1 MELSDTY
8 GTYNSM
14 LQKAK
19 INLDSSRINYDSTK
33 INLEK
38 NITDVKTNLDKLNT
52 DYQNALNDST
62 LTYESIN
69 ENITETNLEDTTS
82 KASMSLEKANKDLEK
97 AKFDLENLKR
107 NNNQTKIWFQSS
119 TKNIIL
125 SLSKSTS
132 DIILSADKL
141 LWVTNEYKNQN
152 DDFEIYLW
160 AKNSSL
166 KNNVENE
173 LLKLFS
179 LKKEIETLKNTEI
192 TESNLLEILQKTYDY
207 HLILDNFIVL
217 IKDVLNNS
225 IATTTFTQA
234 TIDWQNATFGWY
246 QSVIQWNLSGLTS
259 LKTQIEAFFASYK
272 NSELSVE
279 KSIDIA
285 TRQIEILKKDL
296 QTAQDNAKRNLSKT
310 EIAVNSNLLTLETAI
325 KNTKATL
332 DNLETTKSNTLKN
345 LENQLNQA
353 QLSFNDALSEVAK
366 LQIKAPISWKMWKV
380 NVSIWQDVSMWTQL
394 FNIISWDLKQEV
406 NIGLTLEELKYT
418 KLFDKV
424 QVIHNWEKVEWT
436 ISTISSSA
444 WANLLYN
451 VKIILDKSIGQTW
464 ELVTVIFINKENNKD
479 INESLFIP
487 VNIVEV
493 IWNWSWNLYLFSENK
508 VVKKQIEIWKVI
520 DWKIEL
526 KTKLNNDEKIIT
538 NDLTN
543 YNENKHNLKVK

>member
-526 KTKLNNDEKIIT
+526 KTRLNNDEKIIT